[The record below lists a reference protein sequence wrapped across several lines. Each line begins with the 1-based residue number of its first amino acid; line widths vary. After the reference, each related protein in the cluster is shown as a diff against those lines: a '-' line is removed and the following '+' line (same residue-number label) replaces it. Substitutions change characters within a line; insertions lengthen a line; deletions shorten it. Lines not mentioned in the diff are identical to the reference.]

1 MITRFFLLLGMFL
14 LGYQL
19 YAQDT
24 LEAIMLANK
33 LGSAIICDSLGRPFG
48 AFDIIDNEYD
58 SCLVA
63 HATVRL
69 FTRHDMVHIDKVQVF
84 SIWKENDD
92 GVCCE
97 RVSEDEEYYPVILA
111 IIQSKIQEGLKG
123 GFLVYPEHDIMS
135 EHVSYALFRARCRIN
150 VFPNSPC
157 YKENTSQCF

>member
-1 MITRFFLLLGMFL
+1 MITRFFLLLGTFL

-24 LEAIMLANK
+24 LEAKLWANK
-33 LGSAIICDSLGRPFG
+33 LGSAVICDSLGRPFG
-48 AFDIIDNEYD
+48 VFDIIDNEYD

-63 HATVRL
+63 HATIRL
-69 FTRHDMVHIDKVQVF
+69 FTGHDMVHINKVQVF

-97 RVSEDEEYYPVILA
+97 RVSEDEEYYPIILA
-111 IIQSKIQEGLKG
+111 IIQSK
-123 GFLVYPEHDIMS
+123 EHGIMS
-135 EHVSYALFRARCRIN
+135 EHVSYTQFRARCRIN

-157 YKENTSQCF
+157 YRETISQ